1 MTGLSLLPVFLVG
14 LLGSVHC
21 IGMCGGI
28 VTAFSTTAPPGRP
41 VRVAVVAS
49 GVMASGIGGAL
60 DGAMRVLA
68 YNVGR
73 IGSYATAGA
82 LAGGLAGG
90 ARALSGISAVQA
102 GGYWLANL
110 MLIALGLYLMDAWHG
125 LARLESFGQA
135 LWRRLRPLT
144 KSLLPL
150 DSLPKLLALGSLWG
164 WLPCGMVYSML
175 LTAMLTGSA
184 VSGATVMLV
193 FGLGTLPTL
202 LALGLLGTQWR
213 NWMQRRQVRVASGL
227 IVLAFGVLGLLRA
240 ANGLPAS
247 WLDAVCITHA
257 GPGAPP

>member
-1 MTGLSLLPVFLVG
+1 
-14 LLGSVHC
+14 
-21 IGMCGGI
+21 
-28 VTAFSTTAPPGRP
+28 
-41 VRVAVVAS
+41 VVANGATVS
-49 GVMASGIGGAL
+49 GMGGAL

-68 YNVGR
+68 YNLGR

-110 MLIALGLYLMDAWHG
+110 MLIVLGLYLMDAWHG

-135 LWRRLRPLT
+135 LWRRLQPFT
-144 KSLLPL
+144 KFLLPL
-150 DSLPKLLALGSLWG
+150 DSLPKMLALGSLWG

-184 VSGATVMLV
+184 VSGASVMLV

-202 LALGLLGTQWR
+202 LALGLLGAKWR
-213 NWMQRRQVRVASGL
+213 NLMQRRQVRIASGL
-227 IVLAFGVLGLLRA
+227 IVLTFGLIGLLRA

-247 WLDAVCITHA
+247 WLDAVCITHS
-257 GPGAPP
+257 GLGAAP